1 MGPKFLETI
10 IYNMSCF
17 KIKKNILKKEKEKE
31 KAKQYSWAK
40 GAESR
45 KQRKQNLQKRKLRK
59 QKTWQY

>member
-1 MGPKFLETI
+1 MSPKFFRSI
-10 IYNMSCF
+10 ICRVL
-17 KIKKNILKKEKEKE
+17 KLKKNILKKEKEKAKE